1 MLFDFLIVKS
11 RLSLTCKLWCL
22 GVSHTRLIA
31 RLDIRNSNLI
41 KTINLEGVRK
51 IGDPNEFAYRYFM
64 DGIDEIVYMDVVASL
79 YDRSYFDD
87 IIGRTAENV
96 FVPIT
101 AGGGIRTLQDVEQVL
116 RSGADKIAVN
126 TAAINNPDFIGEIAH
141 RFGSQC
147 MVLSIEAKR
156 NGPKSWEAYCD
167 GGREHTGR
175 SVLEWAK
182 EAQDR
187 GAGEILLT
195 SIDCEGVGK
204 GMDVDLLKTINSN
217 VTIPVIASGGVGKL
231 EDLSSAVIMGG
242 ADAVAMAYVLH
253 YEVFSVKK
261 IREYALKE
269 GIDVRVNAP

>member
-1 MLFDFLIVKS
+1 M
-11 RLSLTCKLWCL
+11 
-22 GVSHTRLIA
+22 SHVRLIS
-31 RLDIRNSNLI
+31 RLDIRNSSLI

-51 IGDPNEFAYRYFM
+51 IGDPNEFAYRYYR
-64 DGIDEIVYMDVVASL
+64 DGVDEIVYMDVVASL
-79 YDRSYFDD
+79 YDRSYFDE
-87 IIGRTAENV
+87 IIQKTAENV

-116 RSGADKIAVN
+116 RSGADKVAVN
-126 TAAINNPDFIGEIAH
+126 TAATSNPTFIGDIAR

-156 NGPKSWEAYCD
+156 NGPQSWEAYCD

-175 SVLEWAK
+175 DAVAWAR

-195 SIDCEGVGK
+195 SIDNEGVAE
-204 GMDVDLLKTINSN
+204 GMDVDLLRAVNRR
-217 VTIPVIASGGVGKL
+217 VTVPVIASGGVGNL
-231 EDLSSAVIMGG
+231 RHFVDAVREGG

-253 YEVFSVKK
+253 YGKLILGDVRKF
-261 IREYALKE
+261 ALE
-269 GIDVRVNAP
+269 QGIDVRANAP

>member
-1 MLFDFLIVKS
+1 
-11 RLSLTCKLWCL
+11 
-22 GVSHTRLIA
+22 LIA
-31 RLDIRNSNLI
+31 RLDVRNSHLI

-51 IGDPNEFAYRYFM
+51 VGDPNEFAYRYYR

-79 YDRSYFDD
+79 YDRSYFDE
-87 IIGRTAENV
+87 IIRRTAENV

-126 TAAINNPDFIGEIAH
+126 TAAIGKPEFIEEIAH

-156 NGPKSWEAYCD
+156 NGPQSWEAYCD

-175 SVLEWAK
+175 DAVEWAQ

-195 SIDCEGVGK
+195 SIDCEGIAE
-204 GMDVDLLKTINSN
+204 GMDVELLGAVNSRIT
-217 VTIPVIASGGVGKL
+217 VPVIASGGVGNL
-231 EDLSSAVIMGG
+231 QHVSAAVRDGG

-253 YEVFSVKK
+253 YGTLTVKDV
-261 IREYALKE
+261 RDYALKQ
-269 GIDVRVNAP
+269 GIDVRANAP